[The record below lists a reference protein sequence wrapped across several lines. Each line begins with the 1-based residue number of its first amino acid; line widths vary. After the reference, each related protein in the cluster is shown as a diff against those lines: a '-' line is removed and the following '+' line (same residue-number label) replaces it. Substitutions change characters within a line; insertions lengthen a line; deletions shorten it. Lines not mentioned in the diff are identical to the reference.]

1 MAISVEPK
9 VEVKPVA
16 WAGEIVLKYQGFVTV
31 TRSDGKE
38 KVMTGEPMGTAEAA
52 KESLKHEIMQRQ
64 QDVNAA
70 ISALKNIM

>member
-31 TRSDGKE
+31 TRPDGKE

-64 QDVNAA
+64 HDINDA
-70 ISALKNIM
+70 ISALKGVM